1 MNHRT
6 REDDLTPAQRA
17 ERDARL
23 AAAPCMTDAE
33 LAEFR
38 GRVQAWDAAN
48 PDIAARLTPEQRGY

>member
-1 MNHRT
+1 MGRT

-23 AAAPCMTDAE
+23 AAAPRMSDAE

-38 GRVQAWDAAN
+38 ARVKAWDAAH

>member
-1 MNHRT
+1 MST
-6 REDDLTPAQRA
+6 REDRLTPQQRA

-23 AAAPCMTDAE
+23 AAAPRMSDAE

-38 GRVQAWDAAN
+38 SRVQAWDAQN

>member
-1 MNHRT
+1 MGRT

-23 AAAPCMTDAE
+23 AAAPRMSEAE

-38 GRVQAWDAAN
+38 ARVQAWDAAN
-48 PDIAARLTPEQRGY
+48 PDVLAQIAPDKRGY